1 MNKLIFFKS
10 LEKAVKELP
19 LDDQKMIIKEYEFR
33 YQQEKMKGLKDK
45 EIIASFGL
53 PNEIVE
59 AYLAKG
65 KVEVSVNLNTELTS
79 TDGSTTY
86 QAVYEASK
94 EELITEKEETTV
106 KEEVVVE
113 VNPNLGL
120 EVTSNDETIEEE
132 IVIEEKIDEETEQE
146 ITTNKGEETII
157 VNGEEETI
165 ENEKTEVNNEK
176 RFSSKETI
184 LEVNPNLKIK
194 VPVKHETVVE
204 EKAEETT
211 KKKSKKEKNKGKK
224 DKKDET
230 KEKKAK
236 PIKKIPAV
244 LIPLWLILIILVLG
258 LDLVIGLLYIP
269 LAFLGFGIFL
279 FGIYVLVGSIMF
291 FMSVN
296 IFNGLFQAGVGILIL
311 VLSVVFISLVNF
323 ILKKSWKFLDT
334 MFRMMRG
341 K

>member
-33 YQQEKMKGLKDK
+33 YQQEKMKGRKDK
-45 EIIASFGL
+45 EIIGSFGS

-59 AYLAKG
+59 AYLAKR

-86 QAVYEASK
+86 QAVYEARK
-94 EELITEKEETTV
+94 EELITEKEETTE

-113 VNPNLGL
+113 VNPNLEL
-120 EVTSNDETIEEE
+120 EVTSKEETIEEE
-132 IVIEEKIDEETEQE
+132 IAIEEKSDEETEQE
-146 ITTNKGEETII
+146 ITTNKVEETIM
-157 VNGEEETI
+157 VNEEVTTV
-165 ENEKTEVNNEK
+165 ENEKTEANNEK
-176 RFSSKETI
+176 RSGSKETI
-184 LEVNPNLKIK
+184 LEVNPNLKIE
-194 VPVKHETVVE
+194 VPVKHEAVVE
-204 EKAEETT
+204 EKAEETS
-211 KKKSKKEKNKGKK
+211 KKKSKKEKKKDKK

-230 KEKKAK
+230 KEKQEKS
-236 PIKKIPAV
+236 IKKIPAV

-269 LAFLGFGIFL
+269 FTFLGFGIFL
-279 FGIYVLVGSIMF
+279 FGIYVLVGSVMF
-291 FMSVN
+291 FMSAN
-296 IFNGLFQAGVGILIL
+296 IFNGLFQAGIGVLIL
-311 VLSVVFISLVNF
+311 VLSVVFISLVNL
-323 ILKKSWKFLDT
+323 ILKKSWKLLGT